1 MNLYIV
7 RHGQT
12 DWNKEKRLQGQCNIP
27 LNEIGRNEARDV
39 ANHLL
44 TYKIERII
52 SSTLDR
58 ALETAQIINQS
69 LNVPLSTDQRLIER
83 SFGDYEGKTYDQEQ
97 IAYFWQVN
105 DPSNNIEPLS
115 DVFARV
121 KDFLQ
126 SIQGQEETTLVVCHG
141 IIAAMIRIILEELTQ
156 DYHTLTPHNCEVL
169 SYKIDHWDKIKS
181 RNF

>member
-12 DWNKEKRLQGQCNIP
+12 DWNKEKILQGQCNIP
-27 LNEIGRNEARDV
+27 LNDGGRKEAKDV
-39 ANHLL
+39 ARQLGS
-44 TYKIERII
+44 YKIDRII

-69 LNVPLSTDQRLIER
+69 INIPLSTDQRLIER

-105 DPSNNIEPLS
+105 EPLSNIEPLP

-121 KDFLQ
+121 KAFLLNLE
-126 SIQGQEETTLVVCHG
+126 GQEETILVVCHG
-141 IIAAMIRIILEELTQ
+141 VIAAVMRIIIEELTQ

-169 SYKIDHWDKIKS
+169 SYTIEDWSKIKS